1 MEEVFIKAF
10 FNLCSDLV
18 DIVCTN
24 PLPDYAIP
32 YLIAPLLYEIWISLR
47 NLGTDPAAVGRDPAV
62 ASFFAGYFAF
72 YTIYPISILGTDPTG
87 SDLGDRP
94 HRIRSWGQTPPDL
107 GDRPHRTPFPQVSCA
122 PRISPPATRFS
133 SSTGIKQHYTLHP
146 SPATPLKNISGDTF
160 RHRRRIQTIDFS
172 SFIHRRTHM
181 RYALSID
188 AISSFAHAIAS
199 STVGRTLRLPF

>member
-1 MEEVFIKAF
+1 MDIPSKLGDRPRRCGERPRRRFIF
-10 FNLCSDLV
+10 RGIFR
-18 DIVCTN
+18 I
-24 PLPDYAIP
+24 
-32 YLIAPLLYEIWISLR
+32 LYHLSH
-47 NLGTDPAAVGRDPAV
+47 
-62 ASFFAGYFAF
+62 F
-72 YTIYPISILGTDPTG
+72 
-87 SDLGDRP
+87 DLGDRP